1 MRRDGIELLWPGKYD
16 ASGERAAIPSPGRRI
31 EPLASYGPEPAQGT
45 LVGGDNLAVMD
56 ALLRRGEPG
65 IDLVVIDPPFATG
78 EKFSVVTP
86 IGVGGEVV
94 RAPAYSDRWQGGV
107 AGFLAMLDPRLRL
120 IHRLLAA
127 HGSLYVHLD
136 PTVAHPVKVLLDEI
150 FGPECFQREII
161 WRIGWVSGFKSRARN
176 WIRNHDTILFYVK
189 DPQRFTFN
197 KRYIPY
203 PPGYLRRDGK
213 PPKGAGIPLDDVWN
227 AGPGDLE
234 LRGGDSL
241 DSIQIKSFS
250 REKTGWATQKNESL
264 LRRIIEASSNA
275 GDRVADFFCG
285 SGSTLAAAASLSRR
299 WIGCDEASMAI
310 HLARKRLREA
320 GASFVL
326 AGLRPGGVAASA
338 GEGDSDAGAG
348 EAPAEAGLRSGGVA
362 ASAGEGASDA
372 GAGEAPVEAA
382 PRRDRAEAVNGGLE
396 FRGDEAWLRVEPGRT
411 IRLEELRRIESEVV
425 LRGCPRLRVVAR
437 RWGFSL
443 AELAAAPRAEVETRC
458 LHWRGAEPALPRP
471 ELELSVQS
479 VDPWTLSV
487 ELRDYRH
494 SDASVLPDPALADRV
509 GDWSEWL
516 DAWALA
522 IVGRAGRSTAMFEGA
537 CAGPEAPCPGLFR
550 PHVEHFR
557 TRRSRELCCV
567 ADPFILAEEAR
578 GPRVELRLQ
587 VVDIVGLETVWPCL
601 LDFDATGELTRVQ
614 VGPELAGELLS

>member
-16 ASGERAAIPSPGRRI
+16 ASGERAAIPSPGQRI
-31 EPLASYGPEPAQGT
+31 EPIASYGPDPAQGK
-45 LVGGDNLAVMD
+45 LVSGDNLAVMD
-56 ALLRRGEPG
+56 ALLRREEPG

-86 IGVGGEVV
+86 IGAGGEVV
-94 RAPAYSDRWQGGV
+94 RAPAYSDRWQGGL

-150 FGPECFQREII
+150 FGPGCFQREII

-213 PPKGAGIPLDDVWN
+213 PPRGAGIPLDDVWN

-234 LRGGDSL
+234 LRGAESL

-264 LRRIIEASSNA
+264 LRRIIEASSNP

-285 SGSTLAAAASLSRR
+285 SGSTLAAAASLGRR

-320 GASFVL
+320 DASFVL
-326 AGLRPGGVAASA
+326 AA
-338 GEGDSDAGAG
+338 
-348 EAPAEAGLRSGGVA
+348 LRSGGRSTAAEPVADGGEESADAATAGTVA
-362 ASAGEGASDA
+362 ADA
-372 GAGEAPVEAA
+372 VDVVGP
-382 PRRDRAEAVNGGLE
+382 DLLHGLDL
-396 FRGDEAWLRVEPGRT
+396 RGDTAWLRVAPERT
-411 IRLEELRRIESEVV
+411 LRLAELRRIESEVV
-425 LRGCPRLRVVAR
+425 LRGCPRLRVIAR

-443 AELAAAPRAEVETRC
+443 AELAAAPRAELQTRC
-458 LHWRGAEPALPRP
+458 LHWRGSEPALPRP
-471 ELELSVQS
+471 EIDLSVRS
-479 VDPWTLSV
+479 VAPWTLSV
-487 ELRDYRH
+487 ALLDYRH
-494 SDASVLPDPALADRV
+494 SDASVLPDPALAGRL

-522 IVGRAGRSTAMFEGA
+522 IGLPTGGAIGTPGGIAGASPQTRE
-537 CAGPEAPCPGLFR
+537 LFR
-550 PHVEHFR
+550 PHLEHFR
-557 TRRSRELCCV
+557 TRRSRELCCS
-567 ADPFILAEEAR
+567 AEPFVLGEEAR
-578 GPRVELRLQ
+578 SSRVELRLQ
-587 VVDIVGLETVWPCL
+587 LVDIVGLETVWPCR
-601 LDFDATGELTRVQ
+601 LDFDPSGEMTGLQ
-614 VGPELAGELLS
+614 IGPELAGELLA